1 MEQQVFADGVGT
13 ITIIGQTVRFDLVV
27 LSPTE
32 KNATG
37 QPEPVFLQRVVMGT
51 DSFLSSLQRWQSA
64 AEALGRLSTA
74 PAPTSTE
81 TQASAPQPA
90 STPYVNEPPAET
102 PTVRRPFP

>member
-1 MEQQVFADGVGT
+1 MFADGVGT

-32 KNATG
+32 KNAKG
-37 QPEPVFLQRVVMGT
+37 QPEPVLLQRVVMGT

-74 PAPTSTE
+74 PASTLTE

-90 STPYVNEPPAET
+90 STPQVNEPPAET